1 MDPFHS
7 TTQELRG
14 VATSVDQARDHLER
28 LEHQLLRQ
36 SADMGTTLSR
46 LTTLLS
52 SFETGLRDI
61 RLTMTGIGSLAKSL
75 SEKTQ
80 SHEEILRVVSEI
92 LRQLTQQ
99 QEGQHGHQKT
109 S

>member
-7 TTQELRG
+7 ATGELRG
-14 VATSVDQARDHLER
+14 LSTSVEQMRDQLER
-28 LEHQLLRQ
+28 LEHKMLRDA
-36 SADMGTTLSR
+36 ADLGTTLSR
-46 LTTLLS
+46 LTSLLS
-52 SFETGLRDI
+52 RFDDALRDI

-92 LRQLTQQ
+92 LRQLTQK
-99 QEGQHGHQKT
+99 ESPHG
-109 S
+109 